1 MTIENQ
7 STNPYAAALADLR
20 RKRAEI
26 DNTIKVLEAMSGLS
40 LADISIGEMGSDQP
54 DTAQAD
60 NVAEGEPFLGMSIV
74 DAAKKLLAARN
85 RKMGNKEIAKELAA
99 GGLVMKSAD
108 PVNTVGSVMTRR
120 FNQVGDVVRVGRG
133 TWGLKEW
140 YPNQSFKPSG
150 KSAATAEATD
160 TERAP
165 DKEER
170 HREYDKF
177 INDLVGGNGNG

>member
-1 MTIENQ
+1 MATENQ

-26 DNTIKVLEAMSGLS
+26 DNTIKVLEAMSGLN
-40 LADISIGEMGSDQP
+40 LADVSAASSDSGLP
-54 DTAQAD
+54 DATPVDVAAD
-60 NVAEGEPFLGMSIV
+60 GEPFLGMSIV
-74 DAAKKLLAARN
+74 DAAKKLLVARN

-140 YPNQSFKPSG
+140 YPNQSFKPSA
-150 KSAATAEATD
+150 KPSEPAETVASD
-160 TERAP
+160 RVSDFE
-165 DKEER
+165 DR
-170 HREYDKF
+170 HHEYEKF
-177 INDLVGGNGNG
+177 IGDLVGGRARD